1 MTIIQIANL
10 SSHFSEPLK
19 GKLCTGFFDRFKGLM
34 FNRNLGTN
42 ECIILDERK
51 ESKLNTSIHM
61 LFMHYDIAVIW
72 VDRNLKVIDVQLAKR
87 WKPYY
92 APSEPARY
100 VLEAR
105 TGWLKSFQKGDQLH
119 FTHE

>member
-1 MTIIQIANL
+1 MTIIQIENL
-10 SSHFSEPLK
+10 SSHFSEPLT

-34 FNRNLGTN
+34 FNQNLGTN
-42 ECIILDERK
+42 ECIILDEGT
-51 ESKLNTSIHM
+51 ESKINTSIHM
-61 LFMHYDIAVIW
+61 FFMHYDIAVIW

-92 APSEPARY
+92 ASSEPARY
-100 VLEAR
+100 VLETR

-119 FTHE
+119 FTNE